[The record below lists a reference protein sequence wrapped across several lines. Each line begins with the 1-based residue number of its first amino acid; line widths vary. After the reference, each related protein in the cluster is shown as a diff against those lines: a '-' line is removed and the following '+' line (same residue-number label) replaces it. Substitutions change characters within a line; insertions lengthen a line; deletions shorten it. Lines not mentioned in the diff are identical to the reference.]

1 MTDTTHR
8 FNANLKKDARF
19 EPSGLRT
26 YFMDRD
32 LGVAKATGGR
42 VMAEVHRANGTCPAG
57 GGGMHYHTVDFQMN
71 YLLKGWM
78 KVEIEGEGTITFEA
92 GDSWVQPPE
101 IKHNVLDFSLD
112 MEVLEIC
119 MPAKFDTTEV

>member
-1 MTDTTHR
+1 MDDTKQI
-8 FNANLKKDARF
+8 FNASLKKDAHF
-19 EPSGLRT
+19 EPGHLRG

-32 LGVAKATGGR
+32 LGVAKATGGM
-42 VMAEVHRANGTCPAG
+42 VMAEVHRANGKCPEG
-57 GGGMHYHTVDFQMN
+57 GAGMHYHTVDFQMN

-78 KVEIEGEGTITFEA
+78 KVDIEGEGTITFEA

-101 IKHNVLDFSLD
+101 INHNVLDFSED